1 MAYIS
6 GWWPVEGINSHA
18 ELTQSSPTR
27 TSDEDVP
34 TTHPWIFWISMKFHE
49 HPWTSRKQLHW
60 KQQLHSEH
68 SKHPFKPTTG
78 SASPESMVP
87 TVKRRLDLDTWQT
100 LQRGTEFCCFMAFQ
114 DATWSHVATPSL
126 LSLGGGTSHLKT
138 SEKALK
144 QFDVETSPKKRALFS
159 PRPISRSLHLCKKCC
174 KKWLKGQIKIHRCCH
189 PPPLHSTNLYK
200 GHWVPTRHRYQPTFP
215 EKKIKWATW
224 PTNPHRVVA
233 PWA

>member
-34 TTHPWIFWISMKFHE
+34 TK

-78 SASPESMVP
+78 SASPESMLP
-87 TVKRRLDLDTWQT
+87 TVKRRLDLNTWQT
-100 LQRGTEFCCFMAFQ
+100 LQRGTGFWCFMAFQ

-144 QFDVETSPKKRALFS
+144 NSMLKPPPKKGHLFS
-159 PRPISRSLHLCKKCC
+159 PRAISRSLHLCKKCC
-174 KKWLKGQIKIHRCCH
+174 KNDWKVKSKSHRC
-189 PPPLHSTNLYK
+189 Y
-200 GHWVPTRHRYQPTFP
+200 
-215 EKKIKWATW
+215 
-224 PTNPHRVVA
+224 
-233 PWA
+233 